1 MADKPL
7 LLGLDTTGEFY
18 SLALAR
24 GNQLL
29 AECSGGKPRQ
39 HLVQLFP
46 ALNLLVQQTG
56 ERLSDCQG
64 VAVTA
69 GPGSFT
75 GVRTGLLVAKTV
87 AQFLQCPVYSL
98 DTLEVLAANV
108 ACGESVVAALDARK
122 GQVIWAVFRVNKGIP
137 QPLQFTQLTSPETWL
152 EQIPP
157 SSLVLGSACGAY
169 AEMLKSRDDL
179 QVLGGEFCR
188 PRAAHIARL
197 GYRASRSKQG
207 MKWQQVRPDYVR
219 PADVQVHAGGA

>member
-1 MADKPL
+1 MADRPL
-7 LLGLDTTGEFY
+7 MLALDTTGEFY

-24 GNQLL
+24 GPQLL

-46 ALNLLVQQTG
+46 ALNLLVEQTG

-108 ACGESVVAALDARK
+108 AWGESVVAALDARK
-122 GQVIWAVFRVNKGIP
+122 GQVIWAVFRVHKGTP
-137 QPLQFTQLTSPETWL
+137 QPLQFTQLTTPESWV

-157 SSLVLGSACGAY
+157 SSLVLGSACSAY
-169 AEMLKSRDDL
+169 SELLATRSDL
-179 QVLGGEFCR
+179 QVLAGDFGR

-197 GYRASRSKQG
+197 GYRASRNKQG

-219 PADVQVHAGGA
+219 PADVQVHGGGA